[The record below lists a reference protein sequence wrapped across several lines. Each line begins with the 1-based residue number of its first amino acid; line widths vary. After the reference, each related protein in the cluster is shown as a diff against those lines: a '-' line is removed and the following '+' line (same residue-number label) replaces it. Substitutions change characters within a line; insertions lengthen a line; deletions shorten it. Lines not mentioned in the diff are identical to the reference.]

1 MLGFLH
7 GIHGF
12 CILCAPGKRW
22 ASSCPSPHSVADT
35 WSMVWESQRVPS
47 AGTSLPEPL
56 GVEKYLGLLQ
66 TSLHCFLIRYRILDP
81 DALKDGD
88 ATRWKML
95 CHWISRWKKN
105 PYSTTTNTMSK
116 TQFLFKKNCKVGD
129 FTYFCK
135 EYYLM
140 RQQSSLVRSKI
151 GDHITRLPINIHI
164 FIQIRLYH
172 VCVLMFLDVVCILL
186 LTIHSLFQTFY
197 AMKHRQ
203 QTQ

>member
-1 MLGFLH
+1 M
-7 GIHGF
+7 
-12 CILCAPGKRW
+12 ASTVS
-22 ASSCPSPHSVADT
+22 ASSVLLGKGERPHVPLPIQLRTHDPWCGKANECQVQAPRCLNHLVLRSTWAYSKLPSVVSWLDT
-35 WSMVWESQRVPS
+35 GSWILMPSRMVMPQDGKCFATES
-47 AGTSLPEPL
+47 AGE
-56 GVEKYLGLLQ
+56 
-66 TSLHCFLIRYRILDP
+66 
-81 DALKDGD
+81 
-88 ATRWKML
+88 
-95 CHWISRWKKN
+95 KKN

-186 LTIHSLFQTFY
+186 LTLHSLFQTFY